1 MSSIGDYN
9 TIMSDHNIFNQVVY
23 TPLSDA
29 LRLLE
34 ERQKDVD
41 LVNKIKD
48 LFAGEIPEILNDKNC
63 AVIARQLAT
72 PNHEC
77 RAFVGLARENNLKPI
92 FFEYYDDKF
101 TSNNKYKHSLGQ
113 IHVSDGLD
121 KKGDDIV
128 EKINIVDFNIYNGKK
143 IKEIKTKWD
152 ESLIDFHHKLF
163 GLYGLSDIYFHDE
176 SSWYKENNADS
187 IHFVYFNFFLFFV
200 CHGILFENFLV
211 STDSEGDFTKEVVL
225 PALEK
230 VINLTGLK
238 PLIVPI
244 PPMDIETE
252 DFWYSH
258 LSLIKNNIK

>member
-1 MSSIGDYN
+1 
-9 TIMSDHNIFNQVVY
+9 MSDHNIFNQVVY

-34 ERQKDVD
+34 ERQKDSKLVD
-41 LVNKIKD
+41 KIRNI
-48 LFAGEIPEILNDKNC
+48 FIGEIPEILNHKNC

-72 PNHEC
+72 PNHES
-77 RAFVGLARENNLKPI
+77 RAFIGLVSENNLKPI
-92 FFEYYDDKF
+92 FFEYFDDKF

-113 IHVSDGLD
+113 IHIDLGLD

-143 IKEIKTKWD
+143 IKDIKTQWG
-152 ESLIDFHHKLF
+152 ESLIDFHHKAF
-163 GLYGLSDIYFHDE
+163 DLYGFSDIYFHDE
-176 SSWYKENNADS
+176 SNWYKQNKADS
-187 IHFVYFNFFLFFV
+187 IDFVYFNFFLFFV

-211 STDSEGDFTKEVVL
+211 SSDSEGDFTKKVVL

-230 VINLTGLK
+230 VINITGLK

-258 LSLIKNNIK
+258 LPLIKNNIK